1 MTIRKLTLVLVAI
14 ALITGMFA
22 VNTAVVAQKQVQWE
36 YMVQGKRELDRKEGE
51 GMGSEFNNLGAQG
64 WEFVGVLPGKADAYS
79 VVFKRKK

>member
-1 MTIRKLTLVLVAI
+1 MTTRKITVLVVALTLVLGTLAI
-14 ALITGMFA
+14 
-22 VNTAVVAQKQVQWE
+22 NTTVVAQKQTQWE

-51 GMGSEFNNLGAQG
+51 GMAGEFNNLGAGG

>member
-1 MTIRKLTLVLVAI
+1 MTTRKITVIAI
-14 ALITGMFA
+14 ALTMIFGTLA
-22 VNTAVVAQKQVQWE
+22 INTTVVAQKKTTWE

-51 GMGSEFNNLGAQG
+51 GLTGEFNNLGAGG